1 MTQKE
6 IIDLF
11 KRFLL
16 IFLIVGVPVIIV
28 FTLVVKLSTVL
39 VVLISVAIVGVVLFL
54 EEFLRYKRIKK
65 RQERRKKEGR
75 E

>member
-16 IFLIVGVPVIIV
+16 IFLIIGVPVIIV